1 MSCGLDICY
10 CQSNS
15 IIYNILY
22 CFNTSHVTLYRKY
35 SCQNSRR
42 RWVSIH
48 LMLLFIFFCILFLLS
63 PSWFQYISCYSLSM
77 RFIMDLLRRKCFNTS
92 HVTLYPTVKR
102 SLTSSMKRFNTSHV
116 TLYLAPVSILIWSP
130 AVSIHLMLLFIGKFN
145 FEVSFIQEFQYI
157 SCYSLSWISWLFR
170 LWCNSFQYISCYS
183 LSQSNHN
190 PRINQ
195 KKFQYISCYSL
206 SVQGA
211 AEMPWLISF
220 NTSHVTLYLQQ
231 MVADADEVTFQYIS
245 CYSLSSSIS
254 ARPLITSCFNTSH
267 VTLYQKENPVLV
279 NKLMFQY
286 ISCYSLS
293 RRSCLIWN
301 RKLRFNTSHVTLY
314 HWRGF
319 KRLYR
324 WEVSIHLM
332 LLFI

>member
-130 AVSIHLMLLFIGKFN
+130 AVSIHLMLLFIYSRWSLMRTKWRFN
-145 FEVSFIQEFQYI
+145 TSHVTLYLRRIWMAEFLVQVSIHLMLLFIIIHFCKTFDYFVFQYI
-157 SCYSLSWISWLFR
+157 SCYSLSHR
-170 LWCNSFQYISCYS
+170 
-183 LSQSNHN
+183 
-190 PRINQ
+190 
-195 KKFQYISCYSL
+195 
-206 SVQGA
+206 
-211 AEMPWLISF
+211 
-220 NTSHVTLYLQQ
+220 
-231 MVADADEVTFQYIS
+231 
-245 CYSLSSSIS
+245 
-254 ARPLITSCFNTSH
+254 
-267 VTLYQKENPVLV
+267 
-279 NKLMFQY
+279 
-286 ISCYSLS
+286 
-293 RRSCLIWN
+293 
-301 RKLRFNTSHVTLY
+301 
-314 HWRGF
+314 
-319 KRLYR
+319 
-324 WEVSIHLM
+324 
-332 LLFI
+332 

>member
-22 CFNTSHVTLYRKY
+22 CFNISHVTLYRKY

-63 PSWFQYISCYSLSM
+63 PSWFQYISCYSLS
-77 RFIMDLLRRKCFNTS
+77 
-92 HVTLYPTVKR
+92 
-102 SLTSSMKRFNTSHV
+102 
-116 TLYLAPVSILIWSP
+116 
-130 AVSIHLMLLFIGKFN
+130 
-145 FEVSFIQEFQYI
+145 
-157 SCYSLSWISWLFR
+157 
-170 LWCNSFQYISCYS
+170 
-183 LSQSNHN
+183 
-190 PRINQ
+190 
-195 KKFQYISCYSL
+195 
-206 SVQGA
+206 VQGA

-231 MVADADEVTFQYIS
+231 MVADADEVTFQHIS
-245 CYSLSSSIS
+245 CYSLSDQYTVKPFSNTVSI
-254 ARPLITSCFNTSH
+254 H
-267 VTLYQKENPVLV
+267 
-279 NKLMFQY
+279 LMLLF
-286 ISCYSLS
+286 ISQRMNRIIRYLS
-293 RRSCLIWN
+293 
-301 RKLRFNTSHVTLY
+301 FNTSHVTLY

-332 LLFI
+332 LLFIVSMAKQSGIGSRFNTSHVTLYLRHGCIS